1 VEGLDGGAQ
10 FFHRDYITSSMLD
23 VFIKETV
30 PDLTGHRQ
38 QPTASIPLGVPDL
51 WMARTQH

>member
-1 VEGLDGGAQ
+1 
-10 FFHRDYITSSMLD
+10 MLD